1 MSAKKRKKKTVKA
14 DLSEQ
19 IISPPV
25 YQTYKDRV
33 FRMLFSDK
41 KRLLEL
47 YNALNGTDYGDPEKL
62 MVNTLENAIYINMRN
77 DVSFVIDSSMSL
89 YEHQSSYCPN
99 MPLRGL
105 LYFTDLYK
113 KQLRDTDLS
122 VRRQIKIPTPY
133 YIVFYN
139 GLEREEEEFEQRL
152 SEAFEQEGEGC
163 IELKVRVININFG
176 HNRELLEKC
185 ETLYG
190 YAHFVAEIR
199 KNLEIME
206 LKQAVELAVE
216 ECIRKDIL
224 KDFLIQQRAEVVAMS
239 IYEYNEEYV
248 RKSFFEDGEKSGYD
262 RGKTDGEKSGY
273 DRGKVDGEDRL
284 GKLIS
289 MLLKEN
295 KLEEISIVSSNAEA
309 RKEYFEK
316 YHI

>member
-1 MSAKKRKKKTVKA
+1 MSG
-14 DLSEQ
+14 
-19 IISPPV
+19 
-25 YQTYKDRV
+25 DR
-33 FRMLFSDK
+33 
-41 KRLLEL
+41 
-47 YNALNGTDYGDPEKL
+47 
-62 MVNTLENAIYINMRN
+62 
-77 DVSFVIDSSMSL
+77 
-89 YEHQSSYCPN
+89 
-99 MPLRGL
+99 LR
-105 LYFTDLYK
+105 F
-113 KQLRDTDLS
+113 
-122 VRRQIKIPTPY
+122 
-133 YIVFYN
+133 
-139 GLEREEEEFEQRL
+139 
-152 SEAFEQEGEGC
+152 
-163 IELKVRVININFG
+163 
-176 HNRELLEKC
+176 LLEKC

-295 KLEEISIVSSNAEA
+295 ELEEISIVSSNAEA
-309 RKEYFEK
+309 GKEYFEK